1 MFDTIANQLIQ
12 VASKTPGARYKDY
25 NNNNKND
32 IDVSSIKSNTWYD
45 NPDHPYLIF
54 RLYSYYENNK
64 RPIIVKRLSDGSY
77 GYCATVLSLS
87 VLLDVTEADTRRLLT
102 GEIESIKG
110 YKAVAYVPGSS
121 FFDPSKYLNLKTPV
135 LYINHDRGTEQ
146 LFNSFLNVANIMK
159 YHKSVSL
166 PAFVTGAM
174 VKFNKCRIQILPATL
189 SDIAKRGHFAWKPKS
204 KDDFVLKNN
213 NIENAFNPDM
223 IAFRSSDY
231 KDIEEARRAFYLLL
245 KKPTKTSILNE

>member
-1 MFDTIANQLIQ
+1 MFETMVNQLTQ
-12 VASKTPGARYKDY
+12 VASKTPSTYRKGCT
-25 NNNNKND
+25 NNTKND
-32 IDVSSIKSNTWYD
+32 IDASSFKANTWYD
-45 NPDHPYLIF
+45 RPDHPDLIF
-54 RLYSYYENNK
+54 RLYNYYENNK
-64 RPIIVKRLSDGSY
+64 RPVIVKRLSDGSY

-223 IAFRSSDY
+223 IAFRTSDY

-245 KKPTKTSILNE
+245 KKAY